1 MAGIGFELKKL
12 FSKKGIIFKFRANLY
27 ASLVV
32 TGPMLLGIVLLLGT
46 RLIARLGGATPHQ
59 QDLVMVLITYSLLFS
74 LLLSSLFLFVL
85 ARFVADM
92 LYTHSYERVLPSLY
106 GIVSILLVI
115 GIVLWSVFLYI
126 SRLALV
132 YSIYSLVLFC
142 EGIFVWVQINYI
154 TAVKD
159 YRGILLGFIIGIFT
173 GLLCGYLF
181 MKSGFDVVASLML
194 GACIA
199 YGILIV
205 DFTII
210 LHRYFP
216 MGSGFPLKFL
226 EWIDEFPQLPLIG
239 FFSTFALFVHIMLM
253 WRSPLGVQVEGLF
266 YHAPTHDIPAL
277 LAFMTSL
284 VASVN
289 FVTFVEVNFYPSYK
303 RYFNLLN
310 GEGSLSDVEK
320 AYEEMMIVL
329 KQELFYL
336 AIQQVFVTI
345 FAVVMLGEI
354 LVYFGFGFTSNMVGL
369 FRVLSVGYGLYAIGN
384 GLTLFLLYFSSNAD
398 ALLST
403 FVLLIFNFLGTLYTL
418 TVPEIY
424 YGFGFIFASAVFY
437 LVSLQRLYSYTSRLD
452 YYIFT
457 KQPVFFE
464 KKKGLLTRLVQRL
477 ESQDV

>member
-12 FSKKGIIFKFRANLY
+12 FAKKGIILKFRANLY

-32 TGPMLLGIVLLLGT
+32 AGPMLLGVILLLGT
-46 RLIARLGGATPHQ
+46 KLIANLGGASHHQ

-85 ARFVADM
+85 ARYIADM
-92 LYTHSYERVLPSLY
+92 LYINAYERILPSLY
-106 GIVSILLVI
+106 GIVSVLLVI
-115 GIVLWSVFLYI
+115 GVIFWSIFLYI
-126 SRLALV
+126 SKLEFI
-132 YSIYSLVLFC
+132 YSIYSLILFS
-142 EGIFVWVQINYI
+142 EGLFVWAQINYI

-159 YRGILLGFIIGIFT
+159 YRGILIGFVVGILT
-173 GLLCGYLF
+173 GLLLGYVF
-181 MKSGFDVVASLML
+181 MRFGYDVVASLL
-194 GACIA
+194 AGACIA

-210 LHRYFP
+210 LHKYFP
-216 MGSGFPLKFL
+216 MGSGSPLKFL
-226 EWIDEFPQLPLIG
+226 EWIDEYPQLPLVG

-253 WRSPLGVQVEGLF
+253 WKSPLGVQVEGLF

-284 VASVN
+284 VATVN
-289 FVTFVEVNFYPSYK
+289 FVIFVEVNFYPSYK

-310 GEGSLSDVEK
+310 GDGSLSDVEK
-320 AYEEMMIVL
+320 AYDKMITVL

-336 AIQQVFVTI
+336 AIQQVFVTV
-345 FAVVMLGEI
+345 FAVVMIGELLI
-354 LVYFGFGFTSNMVGL
+354 YFGLGFTSNMIGI

-384 GLTLFLLYFSSNAD
+384 SLTLFLMYFSSNGD
-398 ALLST
+398 ALLTTSI
-403 FVLLIFNFLGTLYTL
+403 LMIANFFGTLFTL
-418 TVPEIY
+418 TLPEVY
-424 YGFGFIFASAVFY
+424 YGFGFVFASAIFY

-457 KQPVFFE
+457 RQPVFFIR
-464 KKKGLLTRLVQRL
+464 KKGVLTRLVQRL
-477 ESQDV
+477 EAQ